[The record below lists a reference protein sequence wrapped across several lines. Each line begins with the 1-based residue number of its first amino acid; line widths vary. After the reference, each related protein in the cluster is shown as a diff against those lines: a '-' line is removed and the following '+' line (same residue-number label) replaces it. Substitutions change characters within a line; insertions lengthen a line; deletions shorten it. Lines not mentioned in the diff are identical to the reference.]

1 MTGRYRRKNGWR
13 GKPIDRT
20 VKRGSTASIRHL
32 PLCTNRRCPQQKEIK
47 NGECGYWAECP
58 LFQSEAAGGD
68 MTVAAPQRQSKY
80 GAEKVSL
87 TTEDN
92 EQEIVI
98 EYCKLKGIEVV
109 HIANEGK
116 RSIAYGARTKRLG
129 LRKGFPDLFFPYAQ
143 RGFHGLFIEMKRDI
157 KSKATI
163 DQRWWIEYLT
173 KQGYRAVVCYG
184 SNEAM
189 KEIELY
195 FSEKE

>member
-1 MTGRYRRKNGWR
+1 MDIVGALSKSM
-13 GKPIDRT
+13 K
-20 VKRGSTASIRHL
+20 
-32 PLCTNRRCPQQKEIK
+32 TNKIQCAHKQCSNYSES
-47 NGECGYWAECP
+47 GCELWSECP
-58 LFQSEAAGGD
+58 VFQAD
-68 MTVAAPQRQSKY
+68 NVTPKKDRSKY

-87 TTEDN
+87 TTEDD

-157 KSKATI
+157 KSKATP
-163 DQRWWIEYLT
+163 DQRWWIAYLT
-173 KQGYRAVVCYG
+173 KQGYRAVICYG
-184 SNEAM
+184 SNEAI